1 MVHKIF
7 YKTRKNGKKLEKN
20 FIKLAIAEKFI
31 IYSNILKVI
40 MKIGVIIK
48 TAITTAVI
56 IGIWE

>member
-40 MKIGVIIK
+40 MKVRVIIK

-56 IGIWE
+56 IRIWE

>member
-40 MKIGVIIK
+40 MKIRVFIK

-56 IGIWE
+56 IRIWE